1 MIVRVALLVVRKLT
15 LTDAQAVPGTT
26 CVIHRSRHRP
36 TIETGARDLS
46 HVPPPYLASVDMT
59 TRRTAIGLSTCILA
73 AALTGCGANDTSEP
87 GGGGSSSPRPSAS
100 PPTTAIQHELDKM
113 VSEGVTGVGATIS
126 IDGDVTQLVAGVGNR
141 KTGAPYPR
149 DARVRIASVTKP
161 FTSALVMLLV
171 GSGEVDLD
179 APIERYLPG
188 LLHGPGI
195 DPEAIT
201 VRQILQHRSGL
212 PEYAK
217 EPEVTRPRSTNH
229 PRTFSP
235 RDLIKLALRH
245 PAQFPPGTKMVY
257 TATNF
262 VVAGMLVEKVTGT
275 TFSVALRERITE
287 PLGLEETYLP
297 DPGDRS
303 LPRPH
308 PHGYET
314 VGDRTTDVTGLEP
327 SGPWAAGGIVSTGAD
342 LDKFLTALVQGD
354 IIAPAELREMQRTV
368 SEWDYQVSATGW
380 DSCGS
385 D

>member
-1 MIVRVALLVVRKLT
+1 MPPHTTKIQRT
-15 LTDAQAVPGTT
+15 LD
-26 CVIHRSRHRP
+26 
-36 TIETGARDLS
+36 E
-46 HVPPPYLASVDMT
+46 
-59 TRRTAIGLSTCILA
+59 
-73 AALTGCGANDTSEP
+73 
-87 GGGGSSSPRPSAS
+87 
-100 PPTTAIQHELDKM
+100 M
-113 VSEGVTGVGATIS
+113 VSEGLTGVEATIS
-126 IDGDVTQLVAGVGNR
+126 IDGDVTQMVAGVGNR
-141 KTGAPYPR
+141 RTEAPYPR

-171 GSGEVDLD
+171 GAGEVDLD

-212 PEYAK
+212 PEYAE

-229 PRTFSP
+229 PRTFTP
-235 RDLIKLALRH
+235 HDLIELALRH

-257 TATNF
+257 TGTNF

-275 TFSVALRERITE
+275 TLSTALRDRLAE

-297 DPGDRS
+297 NPGDRS

-314 VGDRTTDVTGLEP
+314 AAGRTTDVTGLEP
-327 SGPWAAGGIVSTGAD
+327 SGPWAAGGMVSTGAD
-342 LDKFLTALVQGD
+342 LDRFLTALVQGD

-368 SEWDYQVSATGW
+368 PMGLPGVRYGLGLMRIRLSCDVVAWGHAGDVPGFMTMAGATADGTRAATFVMNEMPNEFA
-380 DSCGS
+380 DPQHFRELLSLALC
-385 D
+385 